1 MVGFEKAT
9 ELTSV
14 WWLHL
19 FWLWSV
25 PLSRPKICCA
35 LLCVLPRNYKEER
48 FSSRLKMYYGRKC
61 SVLACTGNAE
71 IVHSFLKEPNTQR
84 AVMFVYE
91 KITVQFNP
99 QLHISLNHF
108 TEDSFENL
116 G

>member
-48 FSSRLKMYYGRKC
+48 FSR
-61 SVLACTGNAE
+61 
-71 IVHSFLKEPNTQR
+71 IVF
-84 AVMFVYE
+84 
-91 KITVQFNP
+91 
-99 QLHISLNHF
+99 
-108 TEDSFENL
+108 EDSFENL
-116 G
+116 GQCKAGFAKKLLLKRGAVPTLCSLQPQAVV